1 MLRIICTVTNDLTYD
16 QRMIRICASLARAG
30 YEVELVG
37 RRRSFSRP
45 LKEAP
50 FRQKR
55 LRCFFNKGKL
65 FYLEYNVRLFLY
77 LLSHPFDIVCSVDLD
92 TILPGYLISKLKG
105 KACVFDAHE
114 YFTETPEVER
124 RPAVKKIWEWVAR
137 FTIPRLKHCYT
148 VCESLAEVFEKRY
161 GTPFEVI
168 RNVPFRRTEPVEKIG
183 NERPVILYQGVLNE
197 ARGLEQ
203 AIEAMRDIENAEL
216 WLAGGGDLSDRL
228 RKLAEELNTGDRVK
242 FLGRLSPEE
251 LQVTTLRADIGLN
264 LLENRSL
271 SYYYSLANKAFDY
284 IQSGIPSIH
293 MDFPEYRR
301 INEEI
306 EVFHLITDPAPDTIA
321 AAVRKLLNDKEYAE
335 KLQKNCRIAAELF
348 NWEKEESR
356 LVEIY
361 KGIVEMGE

>member
-16 QRMIRICASLARAG
+16 QRMIRICASLARVG

-65 FYLEYNVRLFLY
+65 FYLEYNLRLFFF

-92 TILPGYLISKLKG
+92 TILPGYLISKLRG

-124 RPAVKKIWEWVAR
+124 RPAVKKIWEWVAQ